1 MDLIV
6 YYLKCII
13 NNIMIKEDKVEFIYW
28 NEEWN
33 SNEKRLKV
41 SQK

>member
-1 MDLIV
+1 MDLIA
-6 YYLKCII
+6 YYLKYII

-33 SNEKRLKV
+33 SNENK
-41 SQK
+41 

>member
-13 NNIMIKEDKVEFIYW
+13 NSIMIKKDKDEFVYW
-28 NEEWN
+28 NDEWN
-33 SNEKRLKV
+33 INKNK
-41 SQK
+41 

>member
-13 NNIMIKEDKVEFIYW
+13 NNIMINEDKEEFLYW

-33 SNEKRLKV
+33 SNKNK
-41 SQK
+41 

>member
-13 NNIMIKEDKVEFIYW
+13 NNIMIKEDKVEFLYW

-33 SNEKRLKV
+33 SNKNK
-41 SQK
+41 

>member
-1 MDLIV
+1 MDLIA

-13 NNIMIKEDKVEFIYW
+13 NNIMTNKDKVEFIYW

-33 SNEKRLKV
+33 SNENK
-41 SQK
+41 

>member
-13 NNIMIKEDKVEFIYW
+13 NSIMIKEDKVEFIYW

-33 SNEKRLKV
+33 SNKNK
-41 SQK
+41 